1 MADVTIREERVAAAE
16 QHPIETIENQEEPP
30 QETAEGA
37 SACAEATPLESSV
50 PEAGP
55 EALPEEPLPKRKP
68 GRPQGSKSKEPGKP
82 RKPRAKKVEFVREE
96 AVESVAVAEQSHR
109 VAAAELHPR
118 ELPRAT
124 EGSFP
129 IPEEAYDLRAAKMLR
144 LLQMQSDQRKQQKRH
159 VYSNWFR

>member
-30 QETAEGA
+30 PETDAG
-37 SACAEATPLESSV
+37 AEATPIESSV
-50 PEAGP
+50 PEAES

-144 LLQMQSDQRKQQKRH
+144 LLQMQADQRKQQKRH
-159 VYSNWFR
+159 VYSGWFR

>member
-1 MADVTIREERVAAAE
+1 MADVTIREERV
-16 QHPIETIENQEEPP
+16 ETIENQEEPP
-30 QETAEGA
+30 PETDA
-37 SACAEATPLESSV
+37 SAGAEATPIESSV
-50 PEAGP
+50 PEAES

-96 AVESVAVAEQSHR
+96 AVESVAAD
-109 VAAAELHPR
+109 HPPQ

-144 LLQMQSDQRKQQKRH
+144 LLQMQADQRKQQKRH
-159 VYSNWFR
+159 VYSGWFR

>member
-1 MADVTIREERVAAAE
+1 MADVTIREE
-16 QHPIETIENQEEPP
+16 PIETIETNQESEPP

-37 SACAEATPLESSV
+37 SAGAEATPIESSV
-50 PEAGP
+50 PEAES

-96 AVESVAVAEQSHR
+96 AVESVAVDHR